1 MNHDLFRKESLDANK
16 TKVLG
21 PVALYCP
28 PFRWLIV
35 AMVCALTIA
44 LVGFCSL
51 GSYTKRE
58 TAKGVLTP
66 ETGIMTITAMTAGT
80 VTALPVREGRGI
92 KKGERIATVSSEI
105 STARYGQTREAIARQ
120 LEIQSQ
126 GVTQQLTNLE
136 QRNVEA
142 LKSLQERSSLLAQ
155 QTTELDTIYR
165 QRQRQIALSQKQV
178 DKMTAMRAEGYASNT
193 QVEQQESELLDAKV
207 RLQDVARQRIEIRQ
221 QHAQTRQQLREQ
233 PLTYFQQKNDLQQKL
248 SDITQS
254 MMENE
259 SRRSVDLRAPEQG
272 TVSAVLVKPG
282 QIVSVGQTI
291 AMLLPDNAH
300 LQARILLSSRAIG
313 FIQSGQRVVLRY
325 ESFPWQK
332 FGQHSGAVSEIST
345 SPLSPQEI
353 AGITGNTQI
362 QEPLYQVKVTL
373 DSQSVQAYGKQ
384 FALRPGSAL
393 DADFIVDKRR
403 IYEWVLEPLNALGK
417 MTSL

>member
-120 LEIQSQ
+120 LESQSQ

-345 SPLSPQEI
+345 SPLSPQEV
-353 AGITGNTQI
+353 ASLTGNTQI

>member
-282 QIVSVGQTI
+282 QIVSAGQTI

-345 SPLSPQEI
+345 SPLSPQEV
-353 AGITGNTQI
+353 ASLTGNTQI

>member
-1 MNHDLFRKESLDANK
+1 M
-16 TKVLG
+16 
-21 PVALYCP
+21 
-28 PFRWLIV
+28 
-35 AMVCALTIA
+35 
-44 LVGFCSL
+44 
-51 GSYTKRE
+51 
-58 TAKGVLTP
+58 
-66 ETGIMTITAMTAGT
+66 
-80 VTALPVREGRGI
+80 
-92 KKGERIATVSSEI
+92 SSEI

-126 GVTQQLTNLE
+126 GLTQQLTNLE
-136 QRNVEA
+136 QRNAEA

-178 DKMTAMRAEGYASNT
+178 DKMAAMRAEGYASNT
-193 QVEQQESELLDAKV
+193 QVEQQESDLLDAKV

-259 SRRSVDLRAPEQG
+259 SRRSVDLRAPEEG

-282 QIVSVGQTI
+282 QIVSAGQTI

-313 FIQSGQRVVLRY
+313 FIHTGQRVVLRY

-345 SPLSPQEI
+345 SPCHRRKSPVSPAIPRFRNRFIRSRSRSI
-353 AGITGNTQI
+353 ASRYKLTAN
-362 QEPLYQVKVTL
+362 
-373 DSQSVQAYGKQ
+373 
-384 FALRPGSAL
+384 R
-393 DADFIVDKRR
+393 
-403 IYEWVLEPLNALGK
+403 
-417 MTSL
+417 

>member
-120 LEIQSQ
+120 LESQSQ

-136 QRNVEA
+136 QRNVET

-282 QIVSVGQTI
+282 QIVSAGQTI

-332 FGQHSGAVSEIST
+332 FGQHSGTVSEIST
-345 SPLSPQEI
+345 SPLSPQEV
-353 AGITGNTQI
+353 ASLTGNTQI

>member
-282 QIVSVGQTI
+282 QIVSAGQTI

-332 FGQHSGAVSEIST
+332 FGQHSGTVSEIST
-345 SPLSPQEI
+345 SPLSPQEV
-353 AGITGNTQI
+353 ASLTGNTQI

>member
-120 LEIQSQ
+120 LESQSQ

-136 QRNVEA
+136 QRNVET

-282 QIVSVGQTI
+282 QIVSAGQTI

-345 SPLSPQEI
+345 SPLSPQEV
-353 AGITGNTQI
+353 ASLTGNTQI

>member
-120 LEIQSQ
+120 LESQSQ

-272 TVSAVLVKPG
+272 MVSAVLVKPG
-282 QIVSVGQTI
+282 QIVSAGQTI

-332 FGQHSGAVSEIST
+332 FGQHSGTVSEIST
-345 SPLSPQEI
+345 SPLSPQEV
-353 AGITGNTQI
+353 ASLTGNTQI

>member
-1 MNHDLFRKESLDANK
+1 
-16 TKVLG
+16 
-21 PVALYCP
+21 
-28 PFRWLIV
+28 
-35 AMVCALTIA
+35 
-44 LVGFCSL
+44 
-51 GSYTKRE
+51 
-58 TAKGVLTP
+58 
-66 ETGIMTITAMTAGT
+66 
-80 VTALPVREGRGI
+80 
-92 KKGERIATVSSEI
+92 
-105 STARYGQTREAIARQ
+105 
-120 LEIQSQ
+120 
-126 GVTQQLTNLE
+126 VTQQLTNLE

-142 LKSLQERSSLLAQ
+142 LESLQERSSLLAQ

-282 QIVSVGQTI
+282 QIVSAGQTI

-345 SPLSPQEI
+345 SPLSPQEV
-353 AGITGNTQI
+353 ASLTGNTQI

>member
-1 MNHDLFRKESLDANK
+1 MNHDLFRQESLDANK

-35 AMVCALTIA
+35 AMVCALTIV

-66 ETGIMTITAMTAGT
+66 ESGIMTITALTAGT
-80 VTALPVREGRGI
+80 VTALPVREGAGV

-126 GVTQQLTNLE
+126 GLTQQLTNLE
-136 QRNVEA
+136 QRNAEA

-178 DKMTAMRAEGYASNT
+178 DKMAAMRAEGYASNT
-193 QVEQQESELLDAKV
+193 QVEQQESDLLDAKI

-259 SRRSVDLRAPEQG
+259 SRRSVDLRAPEEG

-282 QIVSVGQTI
+282 QIVSAGQTI

-313 FIQSGQRVVLRY
+313 FIHTGQRVVLRY

-384 FALRPGSAL
+384 IGLRPGSGL

>member
-120 LEIQSQ
+120 LESQSQ

-282 QIVSVGQTI
+282 QIVSAGQTI

-332 FGQHSGAVSEIST
+332 FGQHSGTVSEIST
-345 SPLSPQEI
+345 SPLSPQEV
-353 AGITGNTQI
+353 ASLTGNTQI